1 MQMIGD
7 FRPCAGPVGF
17 GRAFGP
23 RPMAR
28 MQNRHEL
35 VADTAERG
43 TVNKAQQLTQAAAQ
57 LIEQV
62 CHSLSGIGTVN

>member
-1 MQMIGD
+1 MIGD

-43 TVNKAQQLTQAAAQ
+43 AVNKAQQLTQSAAQ

-62 CHSLSGIGTVN
+62 CRSPSGTDAVI